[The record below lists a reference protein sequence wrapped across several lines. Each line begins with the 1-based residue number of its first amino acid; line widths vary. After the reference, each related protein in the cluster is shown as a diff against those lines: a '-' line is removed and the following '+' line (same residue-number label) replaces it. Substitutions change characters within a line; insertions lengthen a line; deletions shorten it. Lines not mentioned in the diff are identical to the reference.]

1 MPKDAAQFWDL
12 AGLFDPCPNDSSC
25 LGSTKK
31 MLSLVA
37 IWRSPRESKRFVPPA
52 PFPISVE

>member
-1 MPKDAAQFWDL
+1 MPKNAAQFWDL

-31 MLSLVA
+31 NV
-37 IWRSPRESKRFVPPA
+37 VPGSNLEKSER
-52 PFPISVE
+52 I